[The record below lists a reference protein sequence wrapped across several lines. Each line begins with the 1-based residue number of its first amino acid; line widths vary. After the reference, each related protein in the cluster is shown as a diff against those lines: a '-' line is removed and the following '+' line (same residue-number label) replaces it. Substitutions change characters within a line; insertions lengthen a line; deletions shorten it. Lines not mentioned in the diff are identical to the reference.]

1 MFNDIGLHYWA
12 GPDRYI
18 LRLDKYVYT
27 IMCTG
32 KFVNVTGC
40 ICADEFEK
48 ALFRLK
54 SNVRDPNLTFSLKKC
69 DTISAVSKIKK
80 SIFGRIMKT
89 QASATRFKIKLYH
102 NIPYRL
108 NVSLQIPLKTSPN
121 ICANIFTSGSVCI
134 FGARQKEDID
144 FFLHYINDTWKT
156 FCQYTIFFL
165 SFFPLKTLPNICTN
179 IFTSGPVC
187 IFGACEK
194 KKDIGF
200 FLHYINDTRMTF
212 FFTNI
217 LFFSSLFSYIYSD
230 NDMILT

>member
-1 MFNDIGLHYWA
+1 MQSFHPQGLVPGRVGNIQTQVLRKEGEEKTGPTYKITNIKFSCRVWPPLSHQMFNDIGLHYWA

-144 FFLHYINDTWKT
+144 FFLHYINDT
-156 FCQYTIFFL
+156 
-165 SFFPLKTLPNICTN
+165 
-179 IFTSGPVC
+179 
-187 IFGACEK
+187 
-194 KKDIGF
+194 
-200 FLHYINDTRMTF
+200 
-212 FFTNI
+212 
-217 LFFSSLFSYIYSD
+217 
-230 NDMILT
+230 